1 MIQVFFYNPICDPL
15 FRFFKQKR
23 YFRYINIYFEKKCR
37 QLKKS
42 PEEAPFVII
51 VFGFILWFFISFL
64 AKLPIWTTE
73 IFNIAAWGLG
83 IPFVI
88 SASVALHTNYSR
100 NEIKLLLYKK
110 IRKILFLLLLLSL
123 GCIFYYQNE
132 ENILYQLLGGAV
144 TCAAVIW
151 IFLLVLDVIAIVVSK
166 YVYCAYKYVEKD
178 LSAEYVWK
186 IFKNLFYTLITLL
199 ILSLLQWI
207 YYH

>member
-1 MIQVFFYNPICDPL
+1 M
-15 FRFFKQKR
+15 
-23 YFRYINIYFEKKCR
+23 
-37 QLKKS
+37 
-42 PEEAPFVII
+42 II
-51 VFGFILWFFISFL
+51 VFGFILWFFISLL

-151 IFLLVLDVIAIVVSK
+151 IFLLVLGVIAIVVSK

>member
-1 MIQVFFYNPICDPL
+1 M
-15 FRFFKQKR
+15 
-23 YFRYINIYFEKKCR
+23 
-37 QLKKS
+37 
-42 PEEAPFVII
+42 
-51 VFGFILWFFISFL
+51 
-64 AKLPIWTTE
+64 
-73 IFNIAAWGLG
+73 
-83 IPFVI
+83 
-88 SASVALHTNYSR
+88 
-100 NEIKLLLYKK
+100 
-110 IRKILFLLLLLSL
+110 LLSL

-151 IFLLVLDVIAIVVSK
+151 IFLLVLGVIAIVVSK